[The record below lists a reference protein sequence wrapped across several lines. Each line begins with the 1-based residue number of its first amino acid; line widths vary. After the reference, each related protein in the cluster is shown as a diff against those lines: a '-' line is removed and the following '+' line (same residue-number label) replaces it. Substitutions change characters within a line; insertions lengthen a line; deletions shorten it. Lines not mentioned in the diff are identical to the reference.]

1 MMIRSC
7 FLLIAFFATATH
19 VAAQSPYSEDG
30 PVVALNDANF
40 AELVGENG
48 REAWVIAFHADGCAL
63 CTQMAPNFIKAAKSM
78 AGIVNFGHV
87 YISEGTEQTAKA
99 AGLTKVPTVVGFPAH
114 KTINPYTKSSAKQ
127 GVEYKGSTGS
137 SKKIADFAASILP
150 DTLVKRIDSPEAYAA
165 FRIEAGDL
173 PISLLVSTKETT
185 SALYKSLAL
194 RFRRRAAFAEV
205 HHSMEPLLAA
215 LGVTEAPVLMAFP
228 AEADSLDQGVK
239 HEGEMKAGELAAFL
253 ESHAAPASDG
263 DDAPEERD
271 PRVENARAKGE
282 GADPD
287 ASKDGKKKSKEEKS
301 KFALI
306 SPKAEDFEEKVLKQ
320 ETVAMILFTKLGN
333 PECVKHSIAVAKS
346 LYKLNGQVQMGEVNA
361 SDPEAE
367 SLTKK
372 YAPDV
377 LTEEAKCA
385 ELVVFPH
392 GAENKEDADPEVYAG
407 NQTDSKALTDWI
419 FESVPD
425 FVMTLKAK
433 LVDNFLQQNPMK
445 PKVVLFYKGEAPREY
460 VALAANFQED
470 FMFSV
475 VSSSDK
481 ANMERFQVT
490 AIPAIRLLY
499 IAPPKEGESLGN
511 DVQYSAAAYPAP
523 DLVYVQMHQWL
534 LQVQIQVLGKDVGQN
549 AKPPKKEAKP
559 VELVGTPEELDA
571 KCGTSGLCI
580 VAFVSQEEGTKKEKD
595 EAVIWEVAQEK
606 SDKPFKFVYVDPA
619 TQRSFAGAFEVM
631 DSDVPTVTAMSMRK
645 NRFATYRKT
654 FDAEGIGQFL
664 DDVLAAKQRTQMIQE
679 IPKLVPGGEEP
690 EAPPE
695 DMVEEEFD
703 LSDIMGEEVEGE
715 SAMSREEL
723 DKKIQKEL
731 EEEAAAAKEAEAA
744 AAKEAAKKG
753 KKAKKKKSKK
763 KKAEL

>member
-7 FLLIAFFATATH
+7 FVLIAFLAIAAN
-19 VAAQSPYSEDG
+19 VAAQSPYPEDG

-48 REAWVIAFHADGCAL
+48 REAWVIAFHADGCAP
-63 CTQMAPNFIKAAKSM
+63 CAQMAPNFIKAAKSM

-87 YISEGTEQTAKA
+87 HIGEGTEQTAKA

-137 SKKIADFAASILP
+137 NKKIADFAASILP

-165 FRIEAGDL
+165 FRMEAGDL
-173 PISLLVSTKETT
+173 PISLLVSTKDTT
-185 SALYKSLAL
+185 SSLYKSLAL

-205 HHSMEPLLAA
+205 HHSVEPLLAA

-228 AEADSLDQGVK
+228 AEAESLDQGVK

-253 ESHAAPASDG
+253 ESHAAPVPD

-271 PRVENARAKGE
+271 PRVENARAKG
-282 GADPD
+282 GGDDPD
-287 ASKDGKKKSKEEKS
+287 SSKDGKKKSKEDKS
-301 KFALI
+301 MFALI
-306 SPKAEDFEEKVLKQ
+306 SPKPEDFEEKVLKQ
-320 ETVAMILFTKLGN
+320 EAVAMLLFTKLGN

-346 LYKLNGQVQMGEVNA
+346 LFKLNGQVQMGEVNA
-361 SDPEAE
+361 SDPKAE
-367 SLTKK
+367 SLTRK
-372 YAPDV
+372 YAPIV
-377 LTEEAKCA
+377 LAEEAKCA
-385 ELVVFPH
+385 EIVIFPH
-392 GAENKEDADPEVYAG
+392 GAENKEDADPDVYAG
-407 NQTDSKALTDWI
+407 DQTDSEALTEWI
-419 FESVPD
+419 FEAVPD
-425 FVMTLKAK
+425 FVMPLKAK

-490 AIPAIRLLY
+490 ATPAIRLLY
-499 IAPPKEGESLGN
+499 IAPPKEGESLGTN
-511 DVQYSAAAYPAP
+511 VQYSAAAYPAP

-534 LQVQIQVLGKDVGQN
+534 QQVQIQVLGKDIGQN

-571 KCGTSGLCI
+571 ECGKSGLCV

-606 SDKPFKFVYVDPA
+606 SGKPFNFVYVDPA
-619 TQRSFAGAFEVM
+619 AQRSFASMFEVM
-631 DSDVPTVTAMSMRK
+631 GSDVPTVTVVSMRK
-645 NRFATYRKT
+645 NRYATYRKT
-654 FDAEGIGQFL
+654 FNAEGVGQFL

-695 DMVEEEFD
+695 DLVEEEFD

-715 SAMSREEL
+715 AAMSREEL

-744 AAKEAAKKG
+744 AAKEAAKKA

-763 KKAEL
+763 KKSEL